1 MARLNR
7 KSATVKNVAT
17 TPISTTGNRVVNQ
30 QGGIGWERTP
40 KSELFLAAV
49 TSLNEDT
56 FYESAE
62 ERADRIS
69 KLLADP
75 AVVSD
80 GEWLV
85 SFVGWLR
92 REVGLRTVSAQV
104 AVEAVHARLEAGIS
118 GGNRDLIAAA
128 IGRLDEA
135 SELISYWRSRYGRK
149 LPSALKRGVADGLNR
164 YANEGAVLK
173 WRGRMESGGLS
184 LANVLNLVHPKPR
197 DERQAALYNAVLT
210 DAYGRVPDLENLP
223 VWAARKEF
231 LQMGKAEQ
239 IARLSDVESADELIR
254 RARLT
259 HEVIAGAIGSIPAQ
273 VWESL
278 IPHLGY
284 HALRMNLRRMSEA
297 GISEDA
303 IDAVNRK
310 LRDHDAI
317 VASKVMP
324 IDFFRAYRNA
334 PLDFAAALQKG
345 ANAALENVP
354 ELPGRTLVLL
364 DCSGSM
370 SSTLSSASTMRR
382 QEVANIFAAAIA
394 LKNKGRVDVVA
405 YNTRVEPVNIAG
417 TDLLRVVDTQ
427 MPSPR
432 GGTNTAG
439 AVRQAYNDHDRV
451 IILTDEQNGYYYGE
465 DVGSVLDEVLKPG
478 ATAFTWNLAG
488 YSAAHSEAKPGR
500 WTFGG
505 LSDKGFSMIPLL
517 ERGFSSV
524 WPWEADK

>member
-1 MARLNR
+1 M
-7 KSATVKNVAT
+7 S
-17 TPISTTGNRVVNQ
+17 
-30 QGGIGWERTP
+30 
-40 KSELFLAAV
+40 
-49 TSLNEDT
+49 
-56 FYESAE
+56 
-62 ERADRIS
+62 
-69 KLLADP
+69 
-75 AVVSD
+75 
-80 GEWLV
+80 
-85 SFVGWLR
+85 
-92 REVGLRTVSAQV
+92 
-104 AVEAVHARLEAGIS
+104 
-118 GGNRDLIAAA
+118 
-128 IGRLDEA
+128 
-135 SELISYWRSRYGRK
+135 
-149 LPSALKRGVADGLNR
+149 
-164 YANEGAVLK
+164 
-173 WRGRMESGGLS
+173 
-184 LANVLNLVHPKPR
+184 
-197 DERQAALYNAVLT
+197 
-210 DAYGRVPDLENLP
+210 
-223 VWAARKEF
+223 
-231 LQMGKAEQ
+231 KAEQ
-239 IARLSDVESADELIR
+239 IARLSDAESADKLIR

-259 HEVIAGAIGSIPAQ
+259 HEVIAGAIGTIPAQ

-297 GISEDA
+297 GISDDA

-324 IDFFRAYRNA
+324 IDFFRAYRNT

-345 ANAALENVP
+345 ANAALENIP

-451 IILTDEQNGYYYGE
+451 IILTDEQNGYYYGK